1 MTQSRKIHAS
11 EILQGSNNSNETNG
25 NENNNTDNKTQ
36 NNVIEEG
43 IRADTKQKE
52 KVVPAPLTRQ
62 QIIVMSLIAIA
73 NVSSTIAFSCI
84 VPFLPTE
91 ATKQKGLSTTQVGFV
106 IGYFQLV
113 QFIVSPIIGKYMAI
127 LRANRTFAGGVIL
140 CGVSTITFGIADYL
154 PAGPLFFSGLLV
166 CRTAQAIGSA
176 SFNTGSWA
184 IVGRLFPDRISMAT
198 GINEVAFGL
207 GYTLGPAI
215 GSALY
220 EVGGYVLPLFVV
232 GSAQILIVLASLP
245 FYRGLLSEGSE
256 ISNVKQEEEKS
267 PGIFRMLL
275 IPDVFM
281 AMLSSFVI
289 CVAWV
294 FYEPDLTEHLST
306 FKEWRPSVLVGIML
320 MILAL
325 SYLISSPLWGLI
337 FDRYIAQRFSPSF
350 IRIIGGILI
359 TISLLLMGPAPFL
372 GLEKNLIIIGISFAI
387 LGISCSILYIPVFKW
402 CLDAVK
408 LEGYPEK
415 SSTTCGQI
423 SGFFLSALALGSFLG
438 TALGGFSAE
447 HLGFAWT
454 ATGVAGIQI
463 INILLQLIHWI
474 LKKYITERKQK
485 INRNS
490 IIKNNDNV

>member
-36 NNVIEEG
+36 DNVIEEG

-52 KVVPAPLTRQ
+52 KGKQ

-372 GLEKNLIIIGISFAI
+372 GLEN
-387 LGISCSILYIPVFKW
+387 
-402 CLDAVK
+402 
-408 LEGYPEK
+408 
-415 SSTTCGQI
+415 
-423 SGFFLSALALGSFLG
+423 SFLG